1 MRYILEVHCCAAIRI
16 GNCMMHSFFSIVIMV
31 FFSVAGIVRAG
42 ESIVAGNFTARVQNG
57 AYPDY
62 WETLE
67 FDGVKTHTSYRHV
80 FDGEIGSIQATS
92 RAGSSGLVRRIPI
105 DPNLYPKLSFSWKIQ
120 DIIESADITQKQGDD
135 APARVYITFAYDSA
149 EVNLWEKVKFETIK
163 LFYGE
168 YPPIASLVYVWASY
182 GERGAIIDSPYTSRV
197 KIIVLESGAAKKG
210 QWLSE
215 MRDIRAD
222 YRAAFGVGEIPLIS
236 GVAIMT
242 DSDNTGDQAM
252 AWYGDIVFSETLPAA
267 NL

>member
-1 MRYILEVHCCAAIRI
+1 MRYFLEVYCCAAIRI
-16 GNCMMHSFFSIVIMV
+16 GTCMIHSFVSIVIMT
-31 FFSVAGIVRAG
+31 FFSVAGIVQAD

-67 FDGVKTHTSYRHV
+67 FDGVKMHTSYRHV
-80 FDGEIGSIQATS
+80 FDGETGSVQATS
-92 RAGSSGLVRRIPI
+92 RAGSSGLVRRISI
-105 DPNLYPKLSFSWKIQ
+105 DPSLYTEVSFSWKIQ
-120 DIIESADITQKQGDD
+120 DIIASADITQKKGDD
-135 APARVYITFAYDSA
+135 APARVYITFAYNSA

-168 YPPIASLVYVWASY
+168 YPPIASLMYVWASH
-182 GERGAIIDSPYTSRV
+182 GELGTILESPYTSRV

-215 MRDIRAD
+215 RRDIRAD
-222 YRAAFGVGEIPLIS
+222 YRAAFGAGEIPLIS

-252 AWYGDIVFSETLPAA
+252 AWYGDIVFSETRSA